1 MIGKLVRVLR
11 DTIKKFFEARI
22 LRVIDILPNGGIVTL
37 IDIGAAGEIQPRWK
51 PFSKKLKYLGFEP
64 DKRSRD
70 TLNNKKNDFL
80 EYMIFPYAL
89 ADIKKNVSLY
99 LCRKPTGS
107 SLYEPNTNFLANFP
121 DAERLDVISKDFL
134 SVIPIDSLDIKDA
147 DFIKIDIQGGEL
159 SALKGAN
166 LLLERI
172 LGLELE
178 VEFIDLYKSQPLF
191 GDICNHLSDKGFEFI
206 DFVNLSR
213 WERSAHNSFGQ
224 CIFGDGLFLRVPE
237 KIEFQELGINKISS
251 YFTILMI
258 YRRYDLLERALTLL
272 PIKLVAEFEQFEN
285 EMRKVKSPNNFVR
298 LIISTVNTLISFFGS
313 NYRVHL
319 IY

>member
-1 MIGKLVRVLR
+1 MIGKLIRVLR
-11 DTIKKFFEARI
+11 ETIKKFFEARI
-22 LRVIDILPNGGIVTL
+22 LNVIDILPNGGILTL

-51 PFSKKLKYLGFEP
+51 PFSKKLKYIGFEP

-80 EYMIFPYAL
+80 EYIIYPHAL
-89 ADIKKNVSLY
+89 ADIKKKVSLY
-99 LCRKPTGS
+99 LCRNPTGS

-121 DAERLDVISKDFL
+121 NAERLDVISRDTL

-166 LLLERI
+166 LQLERI

-178 VEFIDLYKSQPLF
+178 VEFIDLYKYQPLF

-213 WERSAHNSFGQ
+213 WERSAHNNFGQ
-224 CIFGDGLFLRVPE
+224 CTFGDGLFLRVPE
-237 KIEFQELGINKISS
+237 KIKFQELGIIKISS

-272 PIKLVAEFEQFEN
+272 PKELASEFEQFKN
-285 EMRKVKSPNNFVR
+285 QMRKVQSPNNFVR
-298 LIISTVNTLISFFGS
+298 FIIRILNILIPFLGS
-313 NYRVHL
+313 NYRFHL

>member
-1 MIGKLVRVLR
+1 MIGKLFRVLR
-11 DTIKKFFEARI
+11 KTINKFFESRI
-22 LRVIDILPNGGIVTL
+22 LSVIDVLPNGGIVTL

-80 EYMIFPYAL
+80 EYMIFPHAL
-89 ADIKKNVSLY
+89 ADIKKNVTLY

-107 SLYEPNTNFLANFP
+107 SLYKPNKKFLANFP
-121 DAERLDVISKDFL
+121 DAGRLDVISKDLL

-159 SALKGAN
+159 SALKGAS

-172 LGLELE
+172 VGIELE

-191 GDICNHLSDKGFEFI
+191 GDICNYLSDKGFEFI

-237 KIEFQELGINKISS
+237 KIQFQELGISKISS

-272 PIKLVAEFEQFEN
+272 PIELATEFEQFTN
-285 EMRKVKSPNNFVR
+285 KMRKVKSPNNFVR
-298 LIISTVNTLISFFGS
+298 LIIRTVNTLISFFGS